1 MALAK
6 LLLCYLQVNAEE
18 VISLAERGREGGE
31 GEAGGGVSVWM
42 EDKLAAAAAEL
53 FVRHGDRLPW
63 IAVTNGGLPSYLFS
77 REFLL
82 EGGSLGSFWR

>member
-1 MALAK
+1 
-6 LLLCYLQVNAEE
+6 
-18 VISLAERGREGGE
+18 
-31 GEAGGGVSVWM
+31 M

-77 REFLL
+77 REFLA
-82 EGGSLGSFWR
+82 ESGSLSSFWRYTYCCIASFVRCFPCFALRQSALTVRW